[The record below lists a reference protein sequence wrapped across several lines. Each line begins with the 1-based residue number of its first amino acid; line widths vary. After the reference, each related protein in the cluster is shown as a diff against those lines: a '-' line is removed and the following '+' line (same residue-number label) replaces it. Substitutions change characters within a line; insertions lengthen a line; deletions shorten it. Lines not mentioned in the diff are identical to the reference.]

1 MMFYSENI
9 EESFLHLAVLG
20 IDHDDLRYQN
30 ICRAPSGPGSLPS
43 LPSPWT
49 GVTFDWRVIDFHSA
63 KKTNYGYTILTDKY
77 EQEASI
83 LFCNIPHHY
92 LARDSAVEEK
102 SQR

>member
-9 EESFLHLAVLG
+9 EDSFLHLAVLG

-49 GVTFDWRVIDFHSA
+49 GVTFDWRVINFHSA

-92 LARDSAVEEK
+92 LARDSGAE
-102 SQR
+102 